1 MKKNGPKILLLDIET
16 SPLLSYTWGIWQQ
29 DVPLNMIEKDWGVLS
44 WSANGLMIKR
54 LCIKINVIKRTL
66 KMMPIY

>member
-29 DVPLNMIEKDWGVLS
+29 DVPLNMIEKD
-44 WSANGLMIKR
+44 
-54 LCIKINVIKRTL
+54 
-66 KMMPIY
+66 